1 MAELCG
7 KGILVTRQTW
17 TATLSAIL
25 FVLLAA
31 VIALVPVP
39 YVTWAPG
46 ATHDLLGQI
55 DGKDAI
61 TITGVP
67 TKHPSGKLRLT
78 TVAVTSPGGV
88 LSLPEALISYWL
100 PSREVLPRDVVYRPG
115 VSDVDLNSQEAQLMS
130 DSQTTAVVA
139 GLRAARVPVTEMPMI
154 SAVLNSGPANGILK
168 PGDLIESVDNRHVED
183 KQKVTDAVRDRN
195 VGDPVTITY
204 FRDSQ
209 RKHSTIVTRA
219 TEAAPKEPIIGV
231 KLATGYSYAPKVT
244 FAVDQNIGGSSA
256 GLMFSIAI
264 YSMLDEQDLIAGRDI
279 AGTGT
284 VDAEGRVGAIGG
296 IQEKLAAAARDQ
308 STVFL
313 APQANCVD
321 LGVIPDTIAVVAV
334 DNLGDAVSALQG
346 GNIGPAGSVTRC
358 P

>member
-1 MAELCG
+1 L
-7 KGILVTRQTW
+7 TRQTW

-46 ATHDLLGQI
+46 ATHDLLGQV

-115 VSDVDLNSQEAQLMS
+115 VSDADLTSQEAQLMT

-139 GLRAARVPVTEMPMI
+139 ALRAARVPVTEMPMI
-154 SAVLNSGPANGILK
+154 AAVLNSGPANGILK
-168 PGDLIESVDNRHVED
+168 PGDLIEAVDNRHVETTQD
-183 KQKVTDAVRDRN
+183 VTDAVRDRN
-195 VGDPVTITY
+195 VGESVSFTY
-204 FRDSQ
+204 FRDGQ

-219 TEAAPKEPIIGV
+219 TEAAPKEPIIGA
-231 KLATGYSYAPKVT
+231 KLAIGYSYAPKVS
-244 FAVDQNIGGSSA
+244 FAVDPTIGGSSA

-264 YSMLDEQDLIAGRDI
+264 YSMLSEQDLIGGRDI

-284 VDAEGRVGAIGG
+284 VDADGRVGAIGG

-308 STVFL
+308 STIFL
-313 APQANCVD
+313 MPRANCVD
-321 LGVIPDTIAVVAV
+321 LAAIPNTISAVAV

-346 GNIGPAGSVTRC
+346 TGVGALGTVTGCR
-358 P
+358 

>member
-1 MAELCG
+1 M
-7 KGILVTRQTW
+7 TRQTW

-25 FVLLAA
+25 FVVLAA

-46 ATHDLLGQI
+46 ATHDLLGQV

-61 TITGVP
+61 SITGVP
-67 TKHPSGKLRLT
+67 VRHPSGQLRLT

-115 VSDVDLNSQEAQLMS
+115 VSNDELNSEEAQLMD

-139 GLRAARVPVTEMPMI
+139 ALRAARVPVTEMPMVA
-154 SAVLNSGPANGILK
+154 AVVNSGPSNGLLK
-168 PGDLIESVDNRHVED
+168 PGDLIEAVDNRHVD
-183 KQKVTDAVRDRN
+183 STQKVTDAVRDRN
-195 VGDPVTITY
+195 VGEPVSITY
-204 FRDSQ
+204 FRDGQ

-219 TEAAPKEPIIGV
+219 TEAAPKEPIIGI
-231 KLATGYSYAPKVT
+231 KLAVGYSYAPKVS
-244 FAVDQNIGGSSA
+244 FAIDQNIGGSSA

-264 YSMLDEQDLIAGRDI
+264 YSMLSEQDLVAGRDI

-296 IQEKLAAAARDQ
+296 IQEKLAAAARDK
-308 STVFL
+308 STIFL
-313 APQANCVD
+313 APRANCVD
-321 LGVIPDTIAVVAV
+321 LGPIPDTISVVAV

-346 GNIGPAGSVTRC
+346 GVVGSVGTVTGC
-358 P
+358 Q